1 MSGGGDK
8 EVDRIF
14 VGGLPPHANEAE
26 VEDIFAKYGRIEQI
40 QIRRKAAGGLPFAFV
55 RFASPRSVE
64 FLFSYFLFLF
74 LIALIIIVFSPFF

>member
-1 MSGGGDK
+1 MGSGGGDK

-26 VEDIFAKYGRIEQI
+26 VEDIFAKFGRIEQI

-55 RFASPRSVE
+55 RFASPRSVNLM
-64 FLFSYFLFLF
+64 LFYCV
-74 LIALIIIVFSPFF
+74 AVFF